1 VNASPTVPLD
11 AEVAGRPPATSARQA
26 GPPRRLRAR
35 FPRGLGF
42 ALPLIVLLVVSFNLP
57 ILGVFLRSIGSASE
71 PTLEYYQQ
79 LVNRPAY
86 LRVLTN
92 TFRIAAVVTVI
103 TCLLGY
109 PLSYWISRL
118 RSRGRLIALT
128 LVILPFW
135 TSILVRTY
143 SWIILLGFRGVVN
156 ETLLRL
162 GITGSPY
169 QLVFNDL
176 GVTIGMVHVLMPF
189 VVLPLVTAMMGVDQR
204 LLRAGQSLG
213 APPRTVFRRIYFPLT
228 TPALAAGGIL
238 VFILSLGFFVT
249 PAILGG
255 GRVSMIATVLD
266 TFINRLPRWELAAAL
281 SMILLVASLAFYA
294 VYRRVGGII
303 R

>member
-1 VNASPTVPLD
+1 VWLGS
-11 AEVAGRPPATSARQA
+11 EVADPPSATSERRVP
-26 GPPRRLRAR
+26 GDHPRLRAR

-42 ALPLIVLLVVSFNLP
+42 ALPLILLLLVSFNLP
-57 ILGVFLRSIGSASE
+57 ILGVFFRSLGSAAE
-71 PTLEYYQQ
+71 PTLEYYQE

-86 LRVLTN
+86 LRVLSN
-92 TFRIAAVVTVI
+92 TFRIAAIVTAI

-109 PLSYWISRL
+109 PLSYWIARL
-118 RSRGRLIALT
+118 GPRGRVLALT

-143 SWIILLGFRGVVN
+143 AWIILLGFRGVVN
-156 ETLLRL
+156 ETLLYL
-162 GITGSPY
+162 GLVGSPL
-169 QLVFNDL
+169 QMVFNDL

-189 VVLPLVTAMMGVDQR
+189 VVLPLVAAMMGVDHR
-204 LLRAGQSLG
+204 LLQAGQSLG
-213 APPRTVFRRIYFPLT
+213 GPPRTVFWKIYFPLT

-281 SMILLVASLAFYA
+281 SMVLLVASLAFYA
-294 VYRRVGGII
+294 VYRRVGGIV